1 MSEVSSDVTMQ
12 RGEMMQ
18 RHLERSRT
26 RRLAESALVLVSA
39 LACARDARA
48 DFDFQFATS
57 FGAGWLRQTP
67 TLTAK
72 QVSTSAR
79 EMSEGPIKTR
89 GSLGM
94 LGVGADLDLT
104 IDDRWRVPL
113 LGGNA
118 WWTVGSYDAL
128 VTTFDGSIAHLR
140 TWSTF
145 RGDVLM
151 PGIGRRW
158 KHRRN
163 MWAAAIRSGVS
174 FTTMGG
180 TVAAG
185 SETQPLEL
193 SAATFLVQLE
203 LEGCRR
209 LDPTTRVCLQVV
221 PRLYEYELL
230 NGVTF
235 GVRMEWGR

>member
-1 MSEVSSDVTMQ
+1 M
-12 RGEMMQ
+12 
-18 RHLERSRT
+18 
-26 RRLAESALVLVSA
+26 RRFGVCAIVLVA
-39 LACARDARA
+39 TCAVASDARA

-57 FGAGWLRQTP
+57 FGGGWLRETP
-67 TLTAK
+67 TFTAK
-72 QVSTSAR
+72 PVSTSAR
-79 EMSEGPIKTR
+79 EMGEGLVKTGR
-89 GSLGM
+89 SVGM
-94 LGVGADLDLT
+94 LGVGLDLDLT
-104 IDDRWRVPL
+104 IDDRWKVPL
-113 LGGNA
+113 FGGNA

-128 VTTFDGSIAHLR
+128 VSSLDGSVANLR

-145 RGDVLM
+145 RGDVLL
-151 PGIGRRW
+151 PGFGRRW

-163 MWAAAIRSGVS
+163 MWAAAVRSGVS
-174 FTTMGG
+174 FATMGG

-185 SETQPLEL
+185 SESYPIDL
-193 SAATFLVQLE
+193 SAVTFLVQVE

>member
-1 MSEVSSDVTMQ
+1 MQ
-12 RGEMMQ
+12 RRIEGIK
-18 RHLERSRT
+18 ST
-26 RRLAESALVLVSA
+26 RLAATALVFA
-39 LACARDARA
+39 GAITCTRDARA

-67 TLTAK
+67 TLTARE
-72 QVSTSAR
+72 VSTSAR
-79 EMSEGPIKTR
+79 EMGEGPIRTGR
-89 GSLGM
+89 SLGM

-104 IDDRWRVPL
+104 IDDRWKVPL
-113 LGGNA
+113 FGGNA
-118 WWTVGSYDAL
+118 WWAIGSYDSL
-128 VTTFDGSIAHLR
+128 VTSFDGSIANLR

-145 RGDVLM
+145 RGDVLL

-158 KHRRN
+158 KHRRM
-163 MWAAAIRSGVS
+163 MWAAAVRSGIS

-185 SETQPLEL
+185 GETYPLDL
-193 SAATFLVQLE
+193 RAATFLVQVE

-230 NGVTF
+230 NGITF